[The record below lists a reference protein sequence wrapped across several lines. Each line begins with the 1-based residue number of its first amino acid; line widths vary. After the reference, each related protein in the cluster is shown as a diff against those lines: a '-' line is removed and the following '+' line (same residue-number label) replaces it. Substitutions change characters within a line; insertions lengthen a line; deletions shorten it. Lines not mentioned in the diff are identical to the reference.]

1 MHQFSVEAPQ
11 ICLQQGLQGNR
22 GHCGVQRARV
32 GASDRIL
39 WDERH
44 EKRFFF
50 YRQPGTVYSQI
61 TRQNVKT
68 GFARQTTATA
78 DLAAKKVA
86 HPGRR
91 SSRRR
96 IGVAVTQR

>member
-1 MHQFSVEAPQ
+1 MFFF
-11 ICLQQGLQGNR
+11 
-22 GHCGVQRARV
+22 
-32 GASDRIL
+32 
-39 WDERH
+39 
-44 EKRFFF
+44 FFF

-78 DLAAKKVA
+78 DLAAKKAA

-91 SSRRR
+91 CLRKKYYSFMHRMSRAKLLFKST
-96 IGVAVTQR
+96 VALEHELFVSGWVGRAVSDSVPLV